1 MKLTDK
7 KSGETLD
14 VALSYFRGG
23 FNPDLGPCC
32 LADLASGELSG
43 RYDVETDSH
52 IVDDLDSFV
61 DWWENEVNCA
71 NTNPDYQGDG
81 LVGVPVECRERGD
94 EWCLN
99 VSKVF

>member
-7 KSGETLD
+7 NTGETLE
-14 VALSYFRGG
+14 VSLHYFRGG

-52 IVDDLDSFV
+52 IVDDLEGFV
-61 DWWENEVNCA
+61 DWWTDEA
-71 NTNPDYQGDG
+71 NKANADPEYQGDG
-81 LVGVPVECRERGD
+81 LIGITADCKERGD
-94 EWCLN
+94 EWCLII
-99 VSKVF
+99 SK